1 MNLHTYKIKDE
12 YKTGVAYFSMEFAID
27 QALKTYS
34 GGLGF
39 LAGSHMRSAY
49 DLGQKV
55 IGVGMLWSY
64 GYYDQSIDEHKDL
77 KVSFIR
83 KRYYFLEDLNIEVKI
98 DINNHP
104 IYVKALLLK
113 AETFNTAPIIFL
125 TTDFDKNDYLARTI
139 SHKLYDVYEDTRI
152 AQETVLGVGGVKVLE
167 ALNQKIDIFHL
178 NEGHALPLAFELYRK
193 YGSIEELRK
202 HVVFTTHTPE
212 KAGNEEHNIHK
223 LYQMGFFNGLG
234 LDEVRDI
241 TQIYDE
247 NFSLTLGA
255 LRVSKIANGVSKLHG
270 DVSNEMW
277 RDFDN
282 RAKII
287 SITNAQNRKYW
298 ADSELY
304 HFLDTNE
311 DYEIVARKKHLKKLL
326 FQLVADQT
334 GKLFDP
340 DVLTIVW
347 ARRFAEYK
355 RPNLLI
361 RDIGRFIK
369 LINNKTDKVQII
381 WAGKPY
387 PFDMNAI
394 HIFNE
399 LHHLSL
405 DYANVAVLTGYE
417 LALSAML
424 KRGADIWL
432 NTPRITREASGT
444 SGMTASMN
452 GAINFSINDGWM
464 PEFSIDGVNSFII
477 PANPNLD
484 IETQD
489 DRDYQGMMDIL
500 EHKIIPTYY
509 YNQSKWLEIMKNSMR
524 DVIPHFTSGRMA
536 DEYYKKMYNYL
547 GEKWE

>member
-1 MNLHTYKIKDE
+1 MNLHTYKIKDK
-12 YKTGVAYFSMEFAID
+12 YKTSVAYFSMEFAID

-39 LAGSHMRSAY
+39 LSGSHMRSAY
-49 DLGQKV
+49 ELGQNM

-64 GYYDQSIDEHKDL
+64 GYYDQARDQHKELRADF
-77 KVSFIR
+77 VR
-83 KRYYFLEDLNIEVKI
+83 KRYYFLEDLNIEVQI
-98 DINNHP
+98 EINNHP
-104 IYVKALLLK
+104 VYVKAFLLK
-113 AETFNTAPIIFL
+113 PETFGTAPVIFL
-125 TTDFDKNDYLARTI
+125 TTDFEKNDHLAQTI

-167 ALNQKIDIFHL
+167 ALNQKIDIYHL
-178 NEGHALPLAFELYRK
+178 NEGHALPLAFELSKK
-193 YGSIEELRK
+193 YPTREELRK
-202 HVVFTTHTPE
+202 KIVFTTHTPE

-223 LYQMGFFNGLG
+223 LHQMGFFAG
-234 LDEVRDI
+234 LDLGKVRELI
-241 TQIYDE
+241 QIYND

-255 LRVSKIANGVSKLHG
+255 LRVSKISNGVSKLHAK
-270 DVSNEMW
+270 VSNDMW
-277 RDFDN
+277 SNFDN
-282 RAKII
+282 ISPII
-287 SITNAQNRKYW
+287 PITNAQNRKYW
-298 ADSELY
+298 ADVPLRDA
-304 HFLDTNE
+304 LDSGE
-311 DYEIVARKKHLKKLL
+311 DYALIARKKHLKKRL
-326 FQLVADQT
+326 FKEVANQT

-340 DVLTIVW
+340 DILTIVW

-361 RDIGRFIK
+361 RDLERFK
-369 LINNKTDKVQII
+369 RLVTNQERPVQII

-399 LHHLSL
+399 LHHISL
-405 DYANVAVLTGYE
+405 DYPNVAVLLGYE
-417 LALSAML
+417 LELSAKL
-424 KRGADIWL
+424 KKGSDIWL

-477 PANPNLD
+477 PADPNLD

-489 DRDYQGMMDIL
+489 REDYLNMMDIL
-500 EHKIIPTYY
+500 ENKIIPTYY
-509 YNQSKWLEIMKNSMR
+509 DNQNEWLKVMKNSMR
-524 DVIPHFTSGRMA
+524 DVLPYFDSARMA
-536 DEYYKKMYNYL
+536 DEYYSKMYQV
-547 GEKWE
+547 

>member
-12 YKTGVAYFSMEFAID
+12 YKTAVAYFSMEFAID
-27 QALKTYS
+27 QALKVYS

-39 LAGSHMRSAY
+39 LSGSHMRSAY
-49 DLGQKV
+49 DLGQNI

-64 GYYDQSIDEHKDL
+64 GYYDQSRDKHKDL
-77 KVSFIR
+77 QALFIR
-83 KRYYFLEDLNIEVKI
+83 KRYYFLEDLNIEVKLN
-98 DINNHP
+98 INNHP
-104 IYVKALLLK
+104 VYVKALLLK
-113 AETFNTAPIIFL
+113 PETFGTAPIIFL
-125 TTDFDKNDYLARTI
+125 TTDYDKNDHLAKTI

-167 ALNQKIDIFHL
+167 ALNQNIDIYHL

-193 YGSIEELRK
+193 YTSQKELKK
-202 HVVFTTHTPE
+202 HIVFTTHTPE

-223 LYQMGFFNGLG
+223 LQNMGFFADLS
-234 LDEVRDI
+234 LDKVREI
-241 TQIYDE
+241 TEIEDD

-270 DVSNEMW
+270 EVSNDMW
-277 RDFDN
+277 SGYPN
-282 RAKII
+282 ISPII

-298 ADSELY
+298 ADNTLLNS
-304 HFLDTNE
+304 FNTNE
-311 DYEIVARKKHLKKLL
+311 DYEIVGRKKHLKKVL
-326 FQLVADQT
+326 FRIVANQT

-340 DVLTIVW
+340 NVLTIVW

-355 RPNLLI
+355 RPNLLTY
-361 RDIGRFIK
+361 DIERFK
-369 LINNKTDKVQII
+369 RLITNSDKKIQII

-399 LHHLSL
+399 LHHFSL
-405 DYANVAVLTGYE
+405 EYDNIAVLLGYE
-417 LALSAML
+417 LELSAVL
-424 KRGADIWL
+424 KKGADIWL

-444 SGMTASMN
+444 SGMSASMN

-464 PEFSIDGVNSFII
+464 PEFSVDGVNSFII

-489 DRDYQGMMDIL
+489 REDYNNMMDIL
-500 EHKIIPTYY
+500 ENRIIPLY
-509 YNQSKWLEIMKNSMR
+509 YNNQDEWLKILKNSMR
-524 DVIPHFTSGRMA
+524 DVFPYFDSTRMA
-536 DEYYKKMYNYL
+536 DEYYKNMYI
-547 GEKWE
+547 

>member
-12 YKTGVAYFSMEFAID
+12 YKTSVAYFSMEFAID

-39 LAGSHMRSAY
+39 LSGSHMRSAY
-49 DLGQKV
+49 DLGQNV

-64 GYYDQSIDEHKDL
+64 GYYDQARDNHKEL
-77 KVSFIR
+77 KAEFIR
-83 KRYYFLEDLNIEVKI
+83 KRYYFLEDLNIEVKLN
-98 DINNHP
+98 INSHP
-104 IYVKALLLK
+104 VYVKAFLLK
-113 AETFNTAPIIFL
+113 PETFGTAPMIFL
-125 TTDFDKNDYLARTI
+125 TTDYEKNDHLACTI

-167 ALNQKIDIFHL
+167 ALNQKIDIYHL
-178 NEGHALPLAFELYRK
+178 NEGHALPLAFELYKK
-193 YGSIEELRK
+193 YPTKDELK
-202 HVVFTTHTPE
+202 SKIVFTTHTPE

-223 LYQMGFFNGLG
+223 LHQMGFFAD
-234 LDEVRDI
+234 LDLDQVREL
-241 TQIYDE
+241 TQIYDD

-255 LRVSKIANGVSKLHG
+255 LRLSKIANGVSKLHG
-270 DVSNEMW
+270 VVSNDMW
-277 RDFDN
+277 KNFDN
-282 RAKII
+282 IAPII
-287 SITNAQNRKYW
+287 AITNAQNRKYW
-298 ADSELY
+298 ADKPLSDSFEK
-304 HFLDTNE
+304 NE
-311 DYEIVARKKHLKKLL
+311 DNKLIARKKQLKKRL
-326 FQLVADQT
+326 FEIVADQT

-361 RDIGRFIK
+361 QDIERFKK
-369 LINNKTDKVQII
+369 LVTNSDRPVQII

-399 LHHLSL
+399 LTHISF
-405 DYANVAVLTGYE
+405 DYANVAVLIGYE

-424 KRGADIWL
+424 KKGSDIWL

-452 GAINFSINDGWM
+452 GVINFSINDGWM
-464 PEFSIDGVNSFII
+464 PEFSKDRENSFII
-477 PANPNLD
+477 PADPNQD

-489 DRDYQGMMDIL
+489 RNDYLNMMDIL
-500 EHKIIPTYY
+500 ENQIIPTYY
-509 YNQSKWLEIMKNSMR
+509 DNQDEWIKIMKNSMR
-524 DVIPHFTSGRMA
+524 DVLPYFDSDRMA
-536 DEYYKKMYNYL
+536 DEYYSKMYRVN
-547 GEKWE
+547 

>member
-1 MNLHTYKIKDE
+1 MNLHTYKIKEE
-12 YKTGVAYFSMEFAID
+12 YKRGVAYFSMEFAID

-39 LAGSHMRSAY
+39 LSGSHMRSAY
-49 DLGQKV
+49 DLGQNV

-64 GYYDQSIDEHKDL
+64 GYYDQTRDEHKDL
-77 KVSFIR
+77 KANFIR
-83 KRYYFLEDLNIEVKI
+83 KRYYFLEDLNIEVKLN
-98 DINNHP
+98 INNHP
-104 IYVKALLLK
+104 VYVKALLLK
-113 AETFNTAPIIFL
+113 AETFGTAPIIFL
-125 TTDFDKNDYLARTI
+125 TTDYYKNDHLACTI

-167 ALNQKIDIFHL
+167 ALNQKIDIYHL
-178 NEGHALPLAFELYRK
+178 NEGHALPLAFELYKK
-193 YGSIEELRK
+193 YPSQEKLRE
-202 HVVFTTHTPE
+202 HIVFTTHTPE
-212 KAGNEEHNIHK
+212 KAGNEVHNIYK
-223 LYQMGFFNGLG
+223 LKQMGFFADLT
-234 LDEVRDI
+234 LDEVRTVTGIED
-241 TQIYDE
+241 D

-270 DVSNEMW
+270 IVSNDMW
-277 RDFDN
+277 KDYHN
-282 RAKII
+282 IAPIT

-298 ADSELY
+298 ADDQLL
-304 HFLDTNE
+304 HFFNTNE
-311 DYEIVARKKHLKKLL
+311 DYEIVGRKKHLKKKL
-326 FQLVADQT
+326 FEIVADQT

-355 RPNLLI
+355 RPNLLTY
-361 RDIGRFIK
+361 DMERFKK
-369 LINNKTDKVQII
+369 LVTSNGDKKVQII

-405 DYANVAVLTGYE
+405 DYPNVAVLIGYE
-417 LALSAML
+417 LKLSSML
-424 KRGADIWL
+424 KKGSDIWL

-452 GAINFSINDGWM
+452 GVINFSINDGWI
-464 PEFSIDGVNSFII
+464 PEFGVDGVNSFII
-477 PANPNLD
+477 PADPTLN

-489 DRDYQGMMDIL
+489 REDYLNMMNIL
-500 EHKIIPTYY
+500 EEKIIPMY
-509 YNQSKWLEIMKNSMR
+509 YNNQDEWLKIMKSSMR
-524 DVIPHFTSGRMA
+524 DVNPYFNSSRMA
-536 DEYYKKMYNYL
+536 DEYYSKMYNL
-547 GEKWE
+547 ND

>member
-1 MNLHTYKIKDE
+1 MNLHTYKIKDK
-12 YKTGVAYFSMEFAID
+12 YKTSVAYFSMEFAID

-39 LAGSHMRSAY
+39 LSGSHMRSAY
-49 DLGQKV
+49 ELGQNM

-64 GYYDQSIDEHKDL
+64 GYYDQARDQHKELRADF
-77 KVSFIR
+77 VR
-83 KRYYFLEDLNIEVKI
+83 KRYYFLEDLNIEVQI
-98 DINNHP
+98 EINNHP
-104 IYVKALLLK
+104 VYVKAFLLK
-113 AETFNTAPIIFL
+113 PETFGTAPVIFL
-125 TTDFDKNDYLARTI
+125 TTDFEKNDHLAQTI

-167 ALNQKIDIFHL
+167 ALNQKIDIYHL
-178 NEGHALPLAFELYRK
+178 NEGHALPLAFELSKK
-193 YGSIEELRK
+193 YPTREELRK
-202 HVVFTTHTPE
+202 KIVFTTHTPE

-223 LYQMGFFNGLG
+223 LHQMGFFAG
-234 LDEVRDI
+234 LDLGKVREL
-241 TQIYDE
+241 TQIYND

-255 LRVSKIANGVSKLHG
+255 LRVSKISNGVSKLHAK
-270 DVSNEMW
+270 VSNDMW
-277 RDFDN
+277 SNFDN
-282 RAKII
+282 ISPII
-287 SITNAQNRKYW
+287 PITNAQNRKYW
-298 ADSELY
+298 ADVPLRDA
-304 HFLDTNE
+304 LDSGE
-311 DYEIVARKKHLKKLL
+311 DYALIARKKHLKKRL
-326 FQLVADQT
+326 FKEVANQT

-340 DVLTIVW
+340 DILTIVW

-361 RDIGRFIK
+361 RDLERFK
-369 LINNKTDKVQII
+369 RLVTNQERPVQII

-399 LHHLSL
+399 LHHISL
-405 DYANVAVLTGYE
+405 DYPNVAVLLGYE
-417 LALSAML
+417 LELSAKL
-424 KRGADIWL
+424 KKGSDIWL

-477 PANPNLD
+477 PADPNLD

-489 DRDYQGMMDIL
+489 REDYLNMMDIL
-500 EHKIIPTYY
+500 ENKIIPTYY
-509 YNQSKWLEIMKNSMR
+509 DNQNEWLEVMKNSMR
-524 DVIPHFTSGRMA
+524 DVLPYFDSARMA
-536 DEYYKKMYNYL
+536 DEYYSKMYQV
-547 GEKWE
+547 

>member
-1 MNLHTYKIKDE
+1 MNLHTYKIKEE

-39 LAGSHMRSAY
+39 LSGSHMRSAY
-49 DLGQKV
+49 DLGQNV

-64 GYYDQSIDEHKDL
+64 GYYDQTRDEHKDL
-77 KVSFIR
+77 KANFIR
-83 KRYYFLEDLNIEVKI
+83 KRYYFLEDLNIEVKLN
-98 DINNHP
+98 INNHP
-104 IYVKALLLK
+104 VYVKALLLK
-113 AETFNTAPIIFL
+113 AETFGTAPIIFL
-125 TTDFDKNDYLARTI
+125 TTDYYKNDHLACTI

-152 AQETVLGVGGVKVLE
+152 AQETVLGVGGIKVLE
-167 ALNQKIDIFHL
+167 ALNQKIDIYHL
-178 NEGHALPLAFELYRK
+178 NEGHALPLAFELYKK
-193 YGSIEELRK
+193 YPNQKKLRE
-202 HVVFTTHTPE
+202 HIVFTTHTPE

-223 LYQMGFFNGLG
+223 LEQMGFFADLT
-234 LDEVRDI
+234 LDEVRAVTGIDG
-241 TQIYDE
+241 E
-247 NFSLTLGA
+247 SFSLTLGA

-270 DVSNEMW
+270 IVSNDMW
-277 RDFDN
+277 KDYHN
-282 RAKII
+282 IAPII
-287 SITNAQNRKYW
+287 SITNAQNKKYW
-298 ADSELY
+298 ADDQLS
-304 HFLDTNE
+304 HFFKTNE
-311 DYEIVARKKHLKKLL
+311 DYEVIGRKKHLKKKL
-326 FQLVADQT
+326 FEIVADQT

-355 RPNLLI
+355 RPNLLTY
-361 RDIGRFIK
+361 DIERFKK
-369 LINNKTDKVQII
+369 LVTSSEKRVQII

-405 DYANVAVLTGYE
+405 EYSNVAVLIGYE
-417 LALSAML
+417 LKLSSML
-424 KRGADIWL
+424 KKGSDIWL

-452 GAINFSINDGWM
+452 GVINFSINDGWI

-477 PANPNLD
+477 PADPTLD

-489 DRDYQGMMDIL
+489 REDYFNMMNIL
-500 EHKIIPTYY
+500 ENKIIPMY
-509 YNQSKWLEIMKNSMR
+509 YNNQDEWLKIMKNSMR
-524 DVIPHFTSGRMA
+524 DVSPYFNSSRMV
-536 DEYYKKMYNYL
+536 DEYYSKMYNL
-547 GEKWE
+547 